1 MRGKV
6 NARGICRPKA
16 IATGSVSM
24 LFQRMTNRRGKASL
38 FREHLFLLLADGLL
52 FEQLRGKMSGMLMG
66 HVLCC
71 QTI

>member
-1 MRGKV
+1 MPVGGDRTGF
-6 NARGICRPKA
+6 
-16 IATGSVSM
+16 IAM
-24 LFQRMTNRRGKASL
+24 LFQRMTNRAGKASL
-38 FREHLFLLLADGLL
+38 FREHLFSLLADGLL